1 MSATVATPG
10 DEAGAAVEAAGE
22 RASAY
27 PWYALAVLILAYVLA
42 FLDRQV
48 LNLLVEPMK
57 RDLGLSD
64 TQVSLLQGLSFAL
77 FLSIGGLP
85 VGRLIDSRR
94 RLTVL
99 SAGIAVWSAMTVGC
113 GLARGYLQ
121 LLLCRIGVGAG
132 EAAMTPSAYS
142 LIGDYFPPR
151 RLGLAMGL
159 YSMGA
164 YVGAGLAM
172 VIGAAAVAGAA
183 RGVVDLPLL
192 GVIPAWQVVFL
203 AVGLP
208 GFVVAAWV
216 AFLREPRRRGSEGR
230 APPPWS
236 EVRAYFKT
244 DGRALVCVNLAVAF
258 AAMAMYGLSAWVPS
272 LFVRAFHWR
281 ASEIGHAF
289 GLIVMVCGA
298 LGTLSAG
305 LIGDRLR
312 AGGVARGRLRV
323 LVCAAVLAAPFALAA
338 PLAASPVLCLA
349 LLAPL
354 VLFLT
359 LAVGSGPAIL
369 QEITPNRM
377 RGVQHALA
385 VLTVNLV
392 GLGLGPTL
400 IALITDF
407 GLKDEARLGAA
418 LAIGAPLMLAV
429 SAGFGLAAF
438 GPYARAQARVGPA
451 AQ

>member
-192 GVIPAWQVVFL
+192 GAIPAWQVVFL

-216 AFLREPRRRGSEGR
+216 AFLREPRRRAPGR
-230 APPPWS
+230 ASARPAWPRRFFS
-236 EVRAYFKT
+236 SDACGILYS
-244 DGRALVCVNLAVAF
+244 
-258 AAMAMYGLSAWVPS
+258 AAC
-272 LFVRAFHWR
+272 
-281 ASEIGHAF
+281 
-289 GLIVMVCGA
+289 CGA
-298 LGTLSAG
+298 
-305 LIGDRLR
+305 
-312 AGGVARGRLRV
+312 
-323 LVCAAVLAAPFALAA
+323 
-338 PLAASPVLCLA
+338 
-349 LLAPL
+349 
-354 VLFLT
+354 
-359 LAVGSGPAIL
+359 
-369 QEITPNRM
+369 
-377 RGVQHALA
+377 
-385 VLTVNLV
+385 
-392 GLGLGPTL
+392 
-400 IALITDF
+400 
-407 GLKDEARLGAA
+407 
-418 LAIGAPLMLAV
+418 
-429 SAGFGLAAF
+429 
-438 GPYARAQARVGPA
+438 
-451 AQ
+451 